1 MMLRN
6 FDLQGHRGAR
16 GLRPENTLPSFEAA
30 FDAGVT
36 TVETDLH
43 LTRDGVVVLSH
54 EAFLTGRLCREL
66 SPEAVPLED
75 RPAVRGL
82 TLDQVRL
89 CAADRNPDPARFHDQ
104 TLDVTPLAQLFAD
117 GQGIHPFAV
126 PTLADLFAF
135 AAAYAGPLGERTGK
149 TSAQRSRAGRVR
161 FDLELKRVPFRPEY
175 VGDDYIGTR
184 PALLER
190 QVLEAV
196 RAADVAARTNVRSV
210 AHRCVAQLLERQ
222 PAPPGALPIEAAAPL
237 APAGLAWEAKATL
250 YCPDYEFLDGE

>member
-82 TLDQVRL
+82 PLAPVRL
-89 CAADRNPDPARFHDQ
+89 WAADRNPDPARFPDPPP
-104 TLDVTPLAQLFAD
+104 DGTPWAHLFAA
-117 GQGIHPFAV
+117 GQGIHPF
-126 PTLADLFAF
+126 P
-135 AAAYAGPLGERTGK
+135 
-149 TSAQRSRAGRVR
+149 
-161 FDLELKRVPFRPEY
+161 
-175 VGDDYIGTR
+175 
-184 PALLER
+184 
-190 QVLEAV
+190 
-196 RAADVAARTNVRSV
+196 
-210 AHRCVAQLLERQ
+210 
-222 PAPPGALPIEAAAPL
+222 
-237 APAGLAWEAKATL
+237 
-250 YCPDYEFLDGE
+250 